1 MFPAPAG
8 PQTPP
13 GSCQDLSGTL
23 TPHRLSRAVVAQKA
37 ARSGSFRAWFW
48 GGSSH
53 GDLAAGVAPLKLAVP
68 WDLPWEGAVALG
80 WGNHLPLRT
89 WDTTDAGIEVST
101 L

>member
-8 PQTPP
+8 PETSP

-23 TPHRLSRAVVAQKA
+23 TPLRLPRAVVAQRA
-37 ARSGSFRAWFW
+37 ARPGWFWAWFW
-48 GGSSH
+48 GGGSH
-53 GDLAAGVAPLKLAVP
+53 GESAAGVAPLKLAMA

-80 WGNHLPLRT
+80 RGNHLPLRT
-89 WDTTDAGIEVST
+89 WDTTDVGIEVST